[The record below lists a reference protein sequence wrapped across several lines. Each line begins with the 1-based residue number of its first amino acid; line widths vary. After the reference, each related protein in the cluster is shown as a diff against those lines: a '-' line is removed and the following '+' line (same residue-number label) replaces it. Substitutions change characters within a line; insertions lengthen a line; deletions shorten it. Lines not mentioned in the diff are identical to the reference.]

1 MSPIKSVTNINDQS
15 RGWFVY
21 KPIPGNFPQVKEE
34 PCTFEEALQ
43 KAWEL
48 QQMINGVRGK

>member
-1 MSPIKSVTNINDQS
+1 MSPVKSVTNINDQRKS
-15 RGWFVY
+15 WFVY
-21 KPIPGNFPQVKEE
+21 KPIKGQFPQVKEE